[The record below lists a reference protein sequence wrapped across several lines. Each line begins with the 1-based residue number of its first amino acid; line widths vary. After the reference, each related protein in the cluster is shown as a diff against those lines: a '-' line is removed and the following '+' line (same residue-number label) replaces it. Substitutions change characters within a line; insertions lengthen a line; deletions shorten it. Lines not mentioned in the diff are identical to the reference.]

1 MFLLRFLNSEE
12 ISFLISSLELEK
24 LLLILSRLLISSDN
38 FETSSELSL
47 LEDVTLWFELAL

>member
-24 LLLILSRLLISSDN
+24 LLFILSRLFISSDN
-38 FETSSELSL
+38 FETSSKLSL
-47 LEDVTLWFELAL
+47 LDDE

>member
-12 ISFLISSLELEK
+12 IPFLISSLELEK

-47 LEDVTLWFELAL
+47 LDDDTLWFELAL

>member
-47 LEDVTLWFELAL
+47 LDDDTLWFELAL

>member
-47 LEDVTLWFELAL
+47 LDDDTVWFELAL

>member
-47 LEDVTLWFELAL
+47 LDDDNLWFELAL

>member
-1 MFLLRFLNSEE
+1 MFLLKFLNSEE
-12 ISFLISSLELEK
+12 ISFFISSLELEK

-47 LEDVTLWFELAL
+47 LDDDTLWFELAL

>member
-1 MFLLRFLNSEE
+1 MFLLRFLISEE
-12 ISFLISSLELEK
+12 ISFLISSLDFEK

-47 LEDVTLWFELAL
+47 LDDDTL

>member
-1 MFLLRFLNSEE
+1 MFLLKFLNSEE

-47 LEDVTLWFELAL
+47 LDDDTLWFELAL